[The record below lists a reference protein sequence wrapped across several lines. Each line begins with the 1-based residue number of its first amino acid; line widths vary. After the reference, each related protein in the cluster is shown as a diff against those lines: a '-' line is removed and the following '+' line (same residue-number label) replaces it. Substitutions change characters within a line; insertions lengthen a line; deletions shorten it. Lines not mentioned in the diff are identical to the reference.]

1 MDRLIEDLNHSLHKG
16 FINRK
21 TFHQGNF
28 VPKLL
33 VNNKEENVLSTII
46 NELHKCKSFTISVAF
61 ITESGLASLK
71 SHLYD
76 LNKKGIHGKILTSN
90 YLAFNTPKMYKE
102 LLKLENVEV
111 RLTNISGFHAKGY
124 IFHHS
129 QYSTLIIGSS
139 NLTSN
144 ALKVNYE
151 HNILLHSHEN
161 GELKHRLQ
169 GHFEA
174 LWSDSLPLTS
184 EWITDYESTYQ
195 TNFSTKTLIPDEI
208 SLETQLKREITPNLM
223 QVEALTALEQLRAT
237 GEKRALIIS
246 ATGTGKTTLAALDVK
261 AFMPKK
267 FLFIVHNE
275 GILRRAIE
283 EFQKV
288 FLYESKE
295 NFGLLTGIEKNN
307 EAKYLF
313 ATIQTISK
321 QYVYS
326 QFSQNDFDYIV
337 FDEAHRSTSDSYQK
351 IFNYFEPAFMMGMTA
366 TPERNDDLDVFELF
380 DYNIAYEIRL
390 QKALESD
397 ILCPFHYFGVS
408 DYFHNDQLI
417 DDNFNDLSNLTSEER
432 LQHVLKKTSYYGY
445 SGETLKGLI
454 FVSRKDEAYKL
465 AEQLTNKGIPSTA
478 LTGEDSQ
485 SKRKEVISLLK
496 DGILQYIITVDLFNE
511 GVDIP
516 EINQIVMLRST
527 QSSIIFIQQL
537 GRGLR
542 KSSNK
547 EYVTVIDFIGN
558 YKNNYLIP
566 IALSGDQSQN
576 KDNYK
581 KFLSNPNGIYGISTI
596 NFEEVAKK
604 RIYDSLNKIALN
616 SINAIKE
623 AYKTVESRIGRMPLL
638 MDFVQQNAIA
648 PSVIFSK
655 YKNYHEFLKK
665 SGFIKEDITENE
677 FKCLTFLSRELTPGL
692 KSTDHFILTELLTGT
707 KTFDVLL
714 EKAKKIDPQITGA
727 DIHTSFRI
735 LNLSFFASN
744 IGKIYGV
751 PLIKIDDKN
760 ISITEEFRH
769 SLGKDI
775 FKTYFIDLLELSKF
789 NNEVRQKGQ
798 NRLLLYNKY
807 SRKDFVKLLNW
818 DSDEASTINGYKIK
832 NNTLPIFITYHK
844 QADIS
849 DNTNYKDE
857 FLSSDELKWFTRS
870 PRKLTSMEVQ
880 KIIHHKEDGITLYIF
895 VKKEDSDGKDFY
907 YLGNAQLIE
916 DSPKE
921 DVMPNGSSVVTMNFA
936 MENIV
941 REDVYRYLIGE

>member
-16 FINRK
+16 FINR
-21 TFHQGNF
+21 TTLHQGNF

-33 VNNKEENVLSTII
+33 VNNKEENILSTIV

-76 LNKKGIHGKILTSN
+76 LNQKGIHGKILTSN

-129 QYSTLIIGSS
+129 KYSTLIIGSS

-151 HNILLHSHEN
+151 HNILFHSHEN
-161 GELKHRLQ
+161 GELKHQLQ
-169 GHFEA
+169 EQFDT
-174 LWSDSLPLTS
+174 LWSDSHPLTS

-195 TNFSTKTLIPDEI
+195 TNFSAKTLIPSEK
-208 SLETQLKREITPNLM
+208 SLETRSNIEITPNLM
-223 QVEALTALEQLRAT
+223 QVEALGELEQLRAT
-237 GEKRALIIS
+237 GEKKALVIS

-261 AFMPKK
+261 AFDPQK

-288 FLYESKE
+288 FLHESKE
-295 NFGLLTGIEKNN
+295 SFGLLTGIEKNS

-313 ATIQTISK
+313 ATIQTMSK
-321 QYVYS
+321 QSVYS
-326 QFSQNDFDYIV
+326 QFSPSHFDYIV
-337 FDEAHRSTSDSYQK
+337 FDEAHRSTADSYQK
-351 IFNYFEPAFMMGMTA
+351 IFHYFEPTFMMGMTA
-366 TPERNDDLDVFELF
+366 TPERNDDLNVFELF

-397 ILCPFHYFGVS
+397 ILCPFHYFGVT
-408 DYFHNDQLI
+408 DYLHNGQLI
-417 DDNFNDLSNLTSEER
+417 NDNFSDLSNLTSEER
-432 LQHVLKKTSYYGY
+432 LQHILKKTSYYGY
-445 SGETLKGLI
+445 SGDSLKGLI

-465 AEQLTNKGIPSTA
+465 AEQLTNHGIPSIA

-496 DGILQYIITVDLFNE
+496 DGTLQYILSVDLFNE
-511 GVDIP
+511 GIDIP

-542 KSSNK
+542 KSPNK

-581 KFLSNPNGIYGISTI
+581 KFLSNPNDIYGISTI

-604 RIYDSLNKIALN
+604 KIYDSLNKIALN

-638 MDFVQQNAIA
+638 MDFIQQNSID
-648 PSVIFSK
+648 PSIIFSK

-692 KSTDHFILTELLTGT
+692 KSIDPLILNELLTGT

-714 EKAKKIDPQITGA
+714 EKAKDIDPQVTEA
-727 DIHTSFRI
+727 DIHTSLRI
-735 LNLSFFASN
+735 LDLSFFASN
-744 IGKIYGV
+744 IGKTYGA
-751 PLIKIDDKN
+751 PLINIDNKH
-760 ISITEEFRH
+760 ISLTEELQL
-769 SLGKDI
+769 SLSKEI
-775 FKTYFIDLLELSKF
+775 FKIYFVDLLKLSKF
-789 NNEVRQKGQ
+789 NNEFRQKGL
-798 NRLLLYNKY
+798 NRLVLYNKY

-818 DSDEASTINGYKIK
+818 DSDEASTIYGYKIK
-832 NNTLPIFITYHK
+832 NKMLPIFITYHK

-849 DNTNYKDE
+849 DNTKYGDE

-870 PRKLTSMEVQ
+870 PNKLISKEVQ
-880 KIIHHKEDGITLYIF
+880 KIIRHQDEGITLYIF
-895 VKKEDSDGKDFY
+895 VKKEDADGKDFY
-907 YLGNAQLIE
+907 YLGNAHLIE

-936 MENIV
+936 LENVV
-941 REDVYRYLIGE
+941 REDIYRYLIGE